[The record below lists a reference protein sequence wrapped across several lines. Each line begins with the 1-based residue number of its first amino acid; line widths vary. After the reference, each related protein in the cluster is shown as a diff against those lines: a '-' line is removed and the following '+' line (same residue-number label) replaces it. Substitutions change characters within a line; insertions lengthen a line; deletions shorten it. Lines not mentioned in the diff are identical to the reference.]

1 MDIKTLS
8 ILCADGIVREMF
20 VDIEENMII
29 GTVKEKEKEMITN
42 ESGGET
48 YEFMQGMSIGIL
60 DCSSTLVEPNNYDN
74 LKPER
79 VIYSERTTICIWKD
93 GTKTVVKATE
103 DDHMTKEHGVA
114 MAIMRRLF
122 SSRQEFLR
130 VVNGGYDVIEEAKK
144 RVREKAI
151 RKTEIAKE
159 QAEARE
165 RKEAKERKK
174 LAEDMTKEK

>member
-8 ILCADGIVREMF
+8 VLDLDSIVKEML

-29 GTVKEKEKEMITN
+29 GTIKKKEKEMATAETDYNNAITYTV
-42 ESGGET
+42 GCT
-48 YEFMQGMSIGIL
+48 F
-60 DCSSTLVEPNNYDN
+60 VEPNKYNN

-79 VIYSERTTICIWKD
+79 VIYSGRTTICIWKD
-93 GTKTVVKATE
+93 GTKTVVKTTD

-114 MAIMRRLF
+114 MAIMKKLF
-122 SSRQEFLR
+122 NSRQEFLR
-130 VVNGGYDVIEEAKK
+130 VVNSGYDVIEEAKK

-159 QAEARE
+159 QVEARE
-165 RKEAKERKK
+165 RKEAKARKK
-174 LAEDMTKEK
+174 LEEDMTKELNG